1 METPHTEE
9 VATMSTFV
17 VQLTNDRTHT
27 IDTADAYQPEGPL
40 TTFFSTGSNRTVLD
54 SWSTRVASFRTS
66 DVIAIQRDS
75 DFAILDNEDR
85 LILAG

>member
-1 METPHTEE
+1 M
-9 VATMSTFV
+9 MSTFV

-54 SWSTRVASFRTS
+54 SWSTRIASFRTS
-66 DVIAIQRDS
+66 DIIAIHRGNE
-75 DFAILDNEDR
+75 FAMLDAEDH
-85 LILAG
+85 LTLAG